1 MNNFNLIFPGQ
12 GSQTV
17 GMGLDLYQ
25 NHKRAKEV
33 FDEVD
38 EALSFRL
45 SKIIFEGPDESLK
58 LTVNTQPAI
67 MATSLAVVKV
77 LEDELK
83 KDISSFSEVV
93 LGHSLGEYS
102 ALCSINSISISET
115 AKILQ
120 LRGKAMQESVGGIE
134 TKMVAVIG
142 LDIVNLETELRKFTL
157 KKNEVCEIANDNCP
171 GQIILSG
178 TKNSI
183 EEFSIILKK
192 IGARSVIDLNV
203 SAPFHCSLMN
213 DASKIMKNVLEVT
226 DLKNLNTKFI
236 SNVNAKFENDTN
248 KIKSL
253 LIDQISSR
261 VRWIESILL
270 AENTG
275 PKVFVEVGN
284 GKVLSGMNKRIS
296 KNILSQNLADMK
308 GIGQFIDS
316 NKDIL

>member
-25 NHKRAKEV
+25 NHKRAREV

-38 EALSFRL
+38 EALNFRL

-157 KKNEVCEIANDNCP
+157 NKNEVCEIANDNCP

-178 TKNSI
+178 TKNAI

-213 DASKIMKNVLEVT
+213 EASKIMKKVLEVT

-261 VRWIESILL
+261 VRWRESILL

-275 PKVFVEVGN
+275 PKVFVELGN

-296 KNILSQNLADMK
+296 KNISSQNLADMK

>member
-25 NHKRAKEV
+25 NHKKAKEV

-38 EALSFRL
+38 DTLDFKL

-58 LTVNTQPAI
+58 LTENTQPAI
-67 MATSLAVVKV
+67 MATSLAVIKV
-77 LEDELK
+77 IEDELK
-83 KDISSFSEVV
+83 KNIKSFSEIV

-102 ALCSINSISISET
+102 ALCSINSLTISQT

-120 LRGKAMQESVGGIE
+120 LRGRAMQKSVGGIE

-142 LDIVNLETELRKFTL
+142 LDIENIENELKKFTI
-157 KKNEVCEIANDNCP
+157 KENEVCEIANDNCP

-178 TKNSI
+178 TRKAI
-183 EEFSIILKK
+183 ENFSEVLKK
-192 IGARSVIDLNV
+192 NGARSVIDLNV

-213 DASKIMKNVLEVT
+213 EASKIMEEVLEDT
-226 DLKNLNTKFI
+226 NLKNLEVKFI
-236 SNVNAKFENDTN
+236 SNVTANFESDT
-248 KIKSL
+248 KRIKGL
-253 LIDQISSR
+253 LVDQISSR
-261 VRWIESILL
+261 VRWRESILL
-270 AENTG
+270 ANKMGLNT
-275 PKVFVEVGN
+275 FLEIGN

-296 KNILSQNLADMK
+296 KNISSQNLLDMK
-308 GIGQFIDS
+308 SIEQFLNL
-316 NKDIL
+316 NKDVL

>member
-17 GMGLDLYQ
+17 GMGLDLYK
-25 NHKRAKEV
+25 NHKIARDV

-38 EALSFRL
+38 EALNFRL

-157 KKNEVCEIANDNCP
+157 NKNEVCEIANDNCP

-178 TKNSI
+178 TKNAI

-213 DASKIMKNVLEVT
+213 EASKIMKKVLEVT

-261 VRWIESILL
+261 VRWRESILL

-296 KNILSQNLADMK
+296 KNISSQNLADMR

>member
-17 GMGLDLYQ
+17 GMGLDLYK
-25 NHKRAKEV
+25 NHKIARDV

-38 EALSFRL
+38 EALNFRL

-178 TKNSI
+178 TKNAI

-213 DASKIMKNVLEVT
+213 EASKIMKKVLEVT

-261 VRWIESILL
+261 VRWRESILL

-275 PKVFVEVGN
+275 PKVFVELGN

-296 KNILSQNLADMK
+296 KKISSQNLADMR

>member
-17 GMGLDLYQ
+17 GMGLDLYK
-25 NHKRAKEV
+25 NHKIARDV

-38 EALSFRL
+38 EALNFRL

-157 KKNEVCEIANDNCP
+157 NKNEVCEIANDNCP

-178 TKNSI
+178 TKNAI

-213 DASKIMKNVLEVT
+213 EASKIMKEVLEVT

-261 VRWIESILL
+261 VRWRESILL

-296 KNILSQNLADMK
+296 KNISSQNLADMK

>member
-17 GMGLDLYQ
+17 GMGLDLYK
-25 NHKRAKEV
+25 NHKIARDV

-38 EALSFRL
+38 EALNFRL

-142 LDIVNLETELRKFTL
+142 LDIVNLETQLRKFTL

-178 TKNSI
+178 TKNAI
-183 EEFSIILKK
+183 EEFS
-192 IGARSVIDLNV
+192 DTLN
-203 SAPFHCSLMN
+203 A
-213 DASKIMKNVLEVT
+213 
-226 DLKNLNTKFI
+226 
-236 SNVNAKFENDTN
+236 
-248 KIKSL
+248 
-253 LIDQISSR
+253 
-261 VRWIESILL
+261 W
-270 AENTG
+270 
-275 PKVFVEVGN
+275 
-284 GKVLSGMNKRIS
+284 
-296 KNILSQNLADMK
+296 SQL
-308 GIGQFIDS
+308 GV
-316 NKDIL
+316 

>member
-17 GMGLDLYQ
+17 GMGLDLYK
-25 NHKRAKEV
+25 NHKKARDV

-38 EALSFRL
+38 EALNFRL

-157 KKNEVCEIANDNCP
+157 NKNEVCEIANDNCP

-178 TKNSI
+178 TKNAI

-213 DASKIMKNVLEVT
+213 EASKIMKKVLEVN

-261 VRWIESILL
+261 VRWRESILL

-275 PKVFVEVGN
+275 PKVFVELGN

-296 KNILSQNLADMK
+296 KKISSQNLADMR

>member
-1 MNNFNLIFPGQ
+1 MKNFNLIFPGQ

-17 GMGLDLYQ
+17 GMGLDLYK
-25 NHKRAKEV
+25 NHKIARDV

-38 EALSFRL
+38 EALNFRL

-157 KKNEVCEIANDNCP
+157 NKNEVCEIANDNCP

-178 TKNSI
+178 TKNAI

-213 DASKIMKNVLEVT
+213 EASKIMKKVLEVT

-261 VRWIESILL
+261 VRWRESILL

-296 KNILSQNLADMK
+296 KKISSQNLVDMR

>member
-17 GMGLDLYQ
+17 GMGLDLYK
-25 NHKRAKEV
+25 NHKIARDV

-38 EALSFRL
+38 EALNFRL

-157 KKNEVCEIANDNCP
+157 NKNEVCEIANDNCP

-178 TKNSI
+178 TKNAI
-183 EEFSIILKK
+183 E
-192 IGARSVIDLNV
+192 
-203 SAPFHCSLMN
+203 
-213 DASKIMKNVLEVT
+213 
-226 DLKNLNTKFI
+226 
-236 SNVNAKFENDTN
+236 
-248 KIKSL
+248 
-253 LIDQISSR
+253 
-261 VRWIESILL
+261 
-270 AENTG
+270 
-275 PKVFVEVGN
+275 
-284 GKVLSGMNKRIS
+284 
-296 KNILSQNLADMK
+296 
-308 GIGQFIDS
+308 
-316 NKDIL
+316 

>member
-17 GMGLDLYQ
+17 GMGLDLYK
-25 NHKRAKEV
+25 NHKIARDV

-38 EALSFRL
+38 EALNFRL
-45 SKIIFEGPDESLK
+45 SKIIFEGPEESLK

-157 KKNEVCEIANDNCP
+157 NKNEVCEIANDNCP

-178 TKNSI
+178 TKNAI

-213 DASKIMKNVLEVT
+213 EASKIMKKVLEVT

-261 VRWIESILL
+261 VRWRESILL

-275 PKVFVEVGN
+275 PKVFVELGN

-296 KNILSQNLADMK
+296 KKISSQNLADMR

>member
-17 GMGLDLYQ
+17 GMGLDLYK
-25 NHKRAKEV
+25 NHKIARDV

-38 EALSFRL
+38 EALNFRL

-157 KKNEVCEIANDNCP
+157 NKNEVCEIANDNCP

-178 TKNSI
+178 TKNAI
-183 EEFSIILKK
+183 EDFSIILKK

-213 DASKIMKNVLEVT
+213 EASKTMKKVLEVT

-261 VRWIESILL
+261 VRWRESILL
-270 AENTG
+270 AENAG
-275 PKVFVEVGN
+275 PKNFVELGN

-296 KNILSQNLADMK
+296 KNISSQNLADMR